1 MHWGL
6 QLSHAQLAISFPPQY
21 SSMSDIPNSQPF
33 YLTSEGG
40 GVGALHEA
48 FLWEF
53 KSPLVSLAR
62 PRTDASTG
70 QRNGR

>member
-6 QLSHAQLAISFPPQY
+6 QLSHAQLAISLHNIQACQTFRTA
-21 SSMSDIPNSQPF
+21 F